1 MTAILHVED
10 LVAGYGE
17 LEILHGVGVAVEPG
31 EIVAVLGPNGAGKS
45 SLAKAVVGLCTVKS
59 GKISFKGTS
68 VVGRKT
74 ETFAKLGLSY
84 VPQVDNVFPSLT
96 VRENLDISLPRRL
109 RGDQRDVFSEVL
121 GMFPE
126 LADSMAVKAGRLS
139 GGERQ
144 MLALSRAMVARPSLL
159 ILDEP
164 SAALAPRVVEAVF
177 ERLERIN
184 QEGVAIL
191 LIEQRVGRAL
201 AVSHR
206 GYVLVD
212 GQNSLSGA
220 SAVLMRD
227 DRLEQLYFGER
238 ETLATGR
245 A

>member
-1 MTAILHVED
+1 MTPILDVKG
-10 LVAGYGE
+10 LVAGYGK
-17 LEILHGVGVAVEPG
+17 LEILHGVDVAVDPG
-31 EIVAVLGPNGAGKS
+31 EIVSLLGPNGAGKS

-59 GKISFKGTS
+59 GQICFNGAS
-68 VVGRKT
+68 VVGWRT
-74 ETFAKLGLSY
+74 ETFAKLGVSY
-84 VPQVDNVFPSLT
+84 VPQVSNVFPSLT

-109 RGDQRDVFSEVL
+109 RGDRRGVLDEVL
-121 GMFPE
+121 EMFPE
-126 LADSMAVKAGRLS
+126 LAHSMAVKAGRLS

-164 SAALAPRVVEAVF
+164 SAALAPRVVDAVF
-177 ERLERIN
+177 ERLGRIN

-201 AVSHR
+201 SVSHR

-212 GQNSLSGA
+212 GENALSGT
-220 SAVLMRD
+220 SAALMQD
-227 DRLEQLYFGER
+227 HRLEQMYFGDR
-238 ETLATGR
+238 ESLATGQ